1 LRRGAAALAPTK
13 ISARKRKRAN
23 FRIPSRPSALSEL
36 GVHSLT
42 EMDEASVFIL
52 LIKITP
58 LFFFTLYL
66 CFIMIQKEAYTSIK
80 QTLAAQNVQLIAV
93 SKTKPIADI
102 QELLD
107 LGQLD
112 FGENYVQELLEKQAA
127 LPSSIN
133 WHFIGH
139 LQTNKVKDIAPFVYL
154 IHGVDSERLLQEINK
169 QAVKNNRVIKVLLQV
184 HIAQEETKFGL
195 DAEELIYLVEKSKG
209 FQNVQIV
216 GLMGM
221 ASNSTDSQ
229 LVGDEFR
236 YLHTLFT
243 QLNTSYPELNCTVL
257 SMGMSGDYLLA
268 VQSGSTMVRIGSL
281 LFGARNYSM

>member
-1 LRRGAAALAPTK
+1 MAVNIEKYKNIQEQLNGKA
-13 ISARKRKRAN
+13 
-23 FRIPSRPSALSEL
+23 
-36 GVHSLT
+36 
-42 EMDEASVFIL
+42 
-52 LIKITP
+52 
-58 LFFFTLYL
+58 TL
-66 CFIMIQKEAYTSIK
+66 
-80 QTLAAQNVQLIAV
+80 VAV
-93 SKTKPIADI
+93 SKTKPLEDLQA
-102 QELLD
+102 LYD
-107 LGQLD
+107 LGHRD
-112 FGENYVQELLEKQAA
+112 FGENYVQELVDKEA
-127 LPSSIN
+127 LLPKDIR
-133 WHFIGH
+133 WHFLGH
-139 LQTNKVKDIAPFVYL
+139 LQSNKVKYIAPFVHL
-154 IHGVDSERLLQEINK
+154 IHGVDSLSLLKEINK
-169 QAVKNNRVIKVLLQV
+169 QAEKNNRVIDCLLQI
-184 HIAQEETKFGL
+184 HIAKEETKFGL